1 MKLKIM
7 QKSILLCVIYS
18 MATGSPSPKEIV
30 KKAEEKMRGDT
41 AHAIVTM
48 TVEKI
53 KLKRSMQVEYFD
65 HRLENKMF
73 IRMLAPKKDQG
84 ITFLK
89 LKENLWQYLPSIG
102 KEIKIEASFMQDAWM
117 GSDFSNDDLVKESS
131 FEEDY
136 EHTFVTAEDE
146 KFYAVQFIPKPSAA
160 VVWSRIIIHYDKESY
175 LSVKEEFY
183 DHKDR
188 LKKLM
193 LLTDIKV
200 MGGRKI
206 PSKMMMASI
215 NNNKAV
221 SKTTLEF
228 KSIEFNVRIEPRI
241 FSKANLRLAK

>member
-117 GSDFSNDDLVKESS
+117 GSDFSNDDLVRNL
-131 FEEDY
+131 
-136 EHTFVTAEDE
+136 H
-146 KFYAVQFIPKPSAA
+146 
-160 VVWSRIIIHYDKESY
+160 
-175 LSVKEEFY
+175 
-183 DHKDR
+183 
-188 LKKLM
+188 LKKIM
-193 LLTDIKV
+193 NILLLQQKRKNFMPFNLFQNQVPQWYGQELLSIMIRKV
-200 MGGRKI
+200 ICR
-206 PSKMMMASI
+206 
-215 NNNKAV
+215 
-221 SKTTLEF
+221 
-228 KSIEFNVRIEPRI
+228 
-241 FSKANLRLAK
+241 